1 MSVVI
6 GQRDYNSQRILQ
18 ITTNVMTS
26 SKQKLASVGGIVGT
40 FKMLMMSETIA
51 TLSRTVF
58 TRISAAPE

>member
-26 SKQKLASVGGIVGT
+26 SKQKLASVGVIIGT
-40 FKMLMMSETIA
+40 FKMLMMSETTA
-51 TLSRTVF
+51 SLSCNLVARDWTCN
-58 TRISAAPE
+58 S